1 MESRWKKRAKIFI
14 EMQKKNRALHR
25 VINVIAAI
33 AVIITA
39 YILILPAVALEG
51 NKGCDLELHQHTQE
65 CLDGENHLICGY
77 ADFVVHTH
85 DSNCY
90 DKDGVLQCSLPEI
103 KEHTHDAS
111 CYIEEK
117 RLACGLEET
126 EGHTHQPECYGQDQG
141 ALICMQEE
149 HSHGE
154 GCYDENGELICG
166 IPEHIHTDDC
176 YQWEQVLICGQEE
189 RPGHIHTDACY
200 VTDRKLVCDKP
211 EIILHTH
218 TDACYEN
225 GLRTCGK
232 TEIRKH
238 QHNENCFKDNEPETT
253 PEAEITPEPEATPEP
268 ETTPETTPEA
278 TPEPETTPEAEITPE
293 PEDQPQ
299 SEEQLEDQ
307 PEAPMETPG
316 TPLKVDPYIKGF
328 ELSYQEK
335 GTNNW
340 IPITNQTSNVPGDAT
355 VLLTIKYKE
364 VSITDLKNAGNK
376 LSYELPP
383 LLKEP
388 TVGGKLTS
396 DGEEIGTI
404 ISNENGVVL
413 EFYEAWI
420 QKQEE
425 QGQNYISGDFYV
437 KSQFDGSHVEPGK
450 PGFIQIGDTQIE
462 VHFEEDVEAKYGNVI
477 VEKSQPV
484 FSEDADGAYLTYEL
498 TAKVPEGAASVPDVK
513 VVDHFANNAQYIKEY
528 MGVTGTAA
536 DTKAEGDPVGPTEQY
551 PAGKTRGKVYLGN
564 ATTTENPVPD
574 PAGAGLTKPGV
585 LVWTMGEMAAGDI
598 RVLKY
603 KVKLDEKYKG
613 ANAGG
618 TTQSIKNIAS
628 VYSKKYLRKE
638 AEQVFAPVARVN
650 IQKTAGEYK
659 PHENKDGGSIT
670 YTIKLQADA
679 NNTYVLEN
687 VKVNDFFTTTEL
699 VSYVDYVEGSFH
711 LYEGNGTTGKE
722 IKLNDVKPETAATNP
737 IIKTSQTDPKKSFD
751 LYVGSLKQGEERTI
765 TYTVDIKPELWA
777 IGNNER
783 IRLGNSAKVLSN
795 DKWEGGNLQYSSSN
809 NDKNLEGKQWSRK
822 ISGEFTQ
829 VEKTITIPAGDD
841 VYNENLQKEQSPGSF
856 VVPANSQEYQ
866 LVANEEGIWDFSE
879 VQFRDELKQEY
890 MLHTGYLQIS
900 AYEMTAS
907 AGERI
912 TDQQALDKVKAGKLV
927 KTAWVKING
936 QKNFAFKPSQI
947 GMNGKYA
954 YLVKYYVAIQNIENL
969 HQPVLKNNFHIDGE
983 IRGPH
988 GTTVRIPGIDVNNS
1002 VTVQGGTKYNI
1013 HKDGWYYQ
1021 RPKEGAEAKW
1031 GKGELYWAIKMTGNH
1046 IPVGMKLKD
1055 VIPDTSAQK
1064 LYPESLVGIYK
1075 GVLPEGKQ
1083 LSDFKNIEELESVGL
1098 QKLTGI
1104 YQESRSAEDP
1114 DYRWEIRD
1122 KNKYLFVE
1130 FKKEI
1135 VLDESKGEVL
1145 YAIVKSAPQRLPEG
1159 KRDSEVFRNSI
1170 EAFNLG
1176 DDAWHDNGSANIT
1189 VYGKDAVFKQSQ
1201 AAYTYDGSEW
1211 KNITGSTYPH
1221 RDTSRLLKE
1230 WITEPGTYV
1239 EWLVHLN
1246 WDGSMSGLAEV
1257 EDQLPEGV
1265 EPAYVRY
1272 YWHAPY
1278 YQEPNIP
1285 STPVIAD
1292 LEGDAAWEKTTRTGN
1307 MDNSTTQKTC
1317 ISYYNRQTRTI
1328 RWNVDQLQAGGTE
1341 RDDRGIEFQLVCRV
1355 TDKDALLSGENTTKN
1370 NTMVVTDSAGTH
1382 TDSDSITFRKN
1393 SLKKVGEYNPS
1404 VDGGKYPFKI
1414 ELNPLGEDLVQDA
1427 ETVTLVD
1434 ELSSTLTVFVPS
1446 IKIVHTKTNQ
1456 DLMGQCTVKIDET
1469 ADGQVMR
1476 ITIPDKTPVTITY
1489 KAIVNAKPG
1498 QAVSISNK
1506 AHWEGYGVPEGGAVT
1521 DPSFSYAAGGSAGS
1535 DRNPSLKVTKV
1546 DKENISQTLPGATFS
1561 VQEVVLKDGTYL
1573 PTGEKYTKVTNAD
1586 GIAVFS
1592 NEAPRWMKYN
1602 KIYCLKEEQAP
1613 AGYVKDDAPYYFVI
1627 VGKEGGERSYPAEV
1641 HPWYQGAEYLY
1652 TAYNRKGEIAVD
1664 KKFAR
1669 EDGSPLDTPLNG
1681 RYKFGLYDKESGEGQ
1696 PLQTLT
1702 ITYQNGQAIYERDG
1716 HEVMAPVFSELGVS
1730 EQAKYYVFELD
1741 DSGKPIQ
1748 NGGMATVDGKT
1759 FVVTYSNNGVA
1770 PSADSNAEPNAEQP
1784 DKTTVTVTNQA
1795 KQFTLPQTGGK
1806 GILFHVIAG
1815 TILLTASV
1823 LGYILQKRKRR
1834 LS

>member
-1 MESRWKKRAKIFI
+1 MESMWKKRAKVFI
-14 EMQKKNRALHR
+14 EMQKKNRSLHR
-25 VINVIAAI
+25 VINVIAVI

-39 YILILPAVALEG
+39 YILILPAAALEG

-65 CLDGENHLICGY
+65 CLDGENHLVCGY

-90 DKDGVLQCSLPEI
+90 NKDGVLQCSLPEI

-117 RLACGLEET
+117 RLACGMEEM

-154 GCYDENGELICG
+154 GCYDENGELICD

-176 YQWEQVLICGQEE
+176 YQWESVLICGQEE
-189 RPGHIHTDACY
+189 RPGHVHTDACY

-238 QHNENCFKDNEPETT
+238 QHSENCFKDNEPEIT
-253 PEAEITPEPEATPEP
+253 PEAEVIPELEE
-268 ETTPETTPEA
+268 
-278 TPEPETTPEAEITPE
+278 
-293 PEDQPQ
+293 QPQ

-307 PEAPMETPG
+307 TDVPVETLG
-316 TPLKVDPYIKGF
+316 IPLKVDPYIKGF

-340 IPITNQTSNVPGDAT
+340 IPITNQTQNVPGDAT
-355 VLLTIKYKE
+355 VLLTIQYKE

-396 DGEEIGTI
+396 DEEEIGTI

-413 EFYEAWI
+413 EFYTEWI
-420 QKQEE
+420 QKQED
-425 QGQNYISGDFYV
+425 QGQHYISGDFYV
-437 KSQFDGSHVEPGK
+437 KSQFDGSYVKPGE
-450 PGFIQIGDTQIE
+450 PGFIQIGDIKIE
-462 VHFEEDVEAKYGNVI
+462 VHFEEDVEAKYGKVI

-484 FSEDADGAYLTYEL
+484 FSEDENGAYLTYEL

-528 MGVTGTAA
+528 MGVTGEAA
-536 DTKAEGDPVGPTEQY
+536 DTKAEGDPVGPIERY
-551 PAGKTRGKVYLGN
+551 SEGKARGKVYLGN
-564 ATTTENPVPD
+564 ITTADNPIPE
-574 PAGAGLTKPGV
+574 PAGAALTKPGV

-603 KVKLDEKYKG
+603 KVRLDEKYKG

-618 TTQSIKNIAS
+618 TNKSVKNVAS

-638 AEQVFAPVARVN
+638 AEQVFTPVARVN
-650 IQKTAGEYK
+650 LRKTSGEYK
-659 PHENKDGGSIT
+659 PYENKDGGSIT
-670 YTIKLQADA
+670 YTIWLQADA

-687 VKVNDFFTTTEL
+687 VKVNDFFTTTNL
-699 VSYVDYVEGSFH
+699 VPYVDYVEDSFR
-711 LYEGNGTTGKE
+711 LYEGKDTTGKE
-722 IKLNDVKPETAATNP
+722 IKLNDVKPETAITNP
-737 IIKTSQTDPKKSFD
+737 IIKKAETNPQKSFD
-751 LYVGSLKQGEERTI
+751 LYIGSLKQGEERTI
-765 TYTVDIKPELWA
+765 TYTVDIKPELWVL
-777 IGNNER
+777 GNNER
-783 IRLGNSAKVLSN
+783 IRFGNRAEVLSN
-795 DKWEGGNLQYSSSN
+795 DKWEGGNLRYNGFSY
-809 NDKNLEGKQWSRK
+809 DKNLDGKRWSRK
-822 ISGEFTQ
+822 IAGEFSQ
-829 VEKTITIPAGDD
+829 IEKNITIPAGEDI
-841 VYNENLQKEQSPGSF
+841 YNENLQKEQSPGSF

-866 LVANEEGIWDFSE
+866 LVVNEDGIWDFSE
-879 VQFRDELKQEY
+879 VQFRDQLKNGY

-900 AYEMTAS
+900 AYEMAAS

-912 TDQQALDKVKAGKLV
+912 TDQQAVEKVQAGKLV
-927 KTAWVKING
+927 KTVWVKIEG
-936 QKNFAFKPSQI
+936 KKEFAFKPSQI
-947 GMNGKYA
+947 GIQGKYA
-954 YLVKYYVAIQNIENL
+954 YLVKYYVSIQNIDSL
-969 HQPVLKNNFHIDGE
+969 HQPILRNNFHVDGD
-983 IRGPH
+983 ITGPH
-988 GTTVRIPGIDVNNS
+988 GITIHIPGIDVDNS
-1002 VTVQGGTKYNI
+1002 VTVQGGTKYSMS
-1013 HKDGWYYQ
+1013 KEGWYCQ
-1021 RPKEGAEAKW
+1021 RPKESAEAKW
-1031 GKGELYWAIKMTGNH
+1031 GKGELYWGIKVAGNR
-1046 IPVGMKLKD
+1046 IPKGMKIKD
-1055 VIPDTSAQK
+1055 TIPDTSAQK

-1075 GVLPEGKQ
+1075 GVLPDGKQ
-1083 LSDFKNIEELESVGL
+1083 LKDFKNIEELENAGL
-1098 QKLTGI
+1098 EKLTGI
-1104 YQESRSAEDP
+1104 YQESRSADDP
-1114 DYRWEIRD
+1114 DYRWEIREQ
-1122 KNKYLFVE
+1122 NRYLFIE
-1130 FKKEI
+1130 LKKDI
-1135 VLDESKGEVL
+1135 ILDEAKGEVL
-1145 YAIVKSAPQRLPEG
+1145 YAIVKSAPQRLPRG
-1159 KRDSEVFRNSI
+1159 KRDSEVFSNSI

-1176 DDAWHDNGSANIT
+1176 DDHWGNKSSANIT
-1189 VYGKDAVFKQSQ
+1189 VYGKDAIFKQSQ

-1221 RDTSRLLKE
+1221 KDTSRLMKE
-1230 WITEPGTYV
+1230 WITKPGTYV

-1246 WDGSMSGLAEV
+1246 WDGSMSELAEV

-1265 EPAYVRY
+1265 ELAYVRY

-1278 YQEPNIP
+1278 YQDPN
-1285 STPVIAD
+1285 TPFTPEITELAGNPD
-1292 LEGDAAWEKTTRTGN
+1292 WEKTTRTGK
-1307 MDNSTTQKTC
+1307 MDNSNTQRSCT
-1317 ISYYNRQTRTI
+1317 SYYNRQTRTV
-1328 RWNVDQLQAGGTE
+1328 RWNVDKIQSGGNK

-1370 NTMVVTDSAGTH
+1370 NTIVVTDSTGTH
-1382 TDSDSITFRKN
+1382 TDSDAITFRKN

-1414 ELNPLGEDLVQDA
+1414 ELNPLGEDLVPDA

-1434 ELSSTLTVFVPS
+1434 ELSSTLIVFAPS
-1446 IKIVHTKTNQ
+1446 IKIVHTKTNK
-1456 DLMGQCTVKIDET
+1456 DLISQCNIKIDE
-1469 ADGQVMR
+1469 AAEGQVMH
-1476 ITIPDKTPVTITY
+1476 ITVPDEIPVTITY

-1506 AHWEGYGVPEGGAVT
+1506 AHWEGYGVPEGGTVT
-1521 DPSFSYAAGGSAGS
+1521 DSSFSYAAGGSAGS
-1535 DRNPSLKVTKV
+1535 DKNPSLKVTKV

-1561 VQEVVLKDGTYL
+1561 VQEVLLQPDGTYL
-1573 PTGEKYTKVTNAD
+1573 PTGNQYTEETNAD

-1592 NEAPRWMKYN
+1592 NQASRWMKYN

-1627 VGKEGGERSYPAEV
+1627 VGKEGGKRSYPAEV

-1652 TAYNRKGEIAVD
+1652 TAYNRKGEIAVE

-1669 EDGSPLDTPLNG
+1669 EDGSPLEMPLNG
-1681 RYKFGLYDKESGEGQ
+1681 SYKFGLYEKESGEGQ

-1702 ITYQNGQAIYERDG
+1702 ITYQNGQATYEKDG
-1716 HEVMAPVFSELGVS
+1716 HEVMDPVFSELGVS
-1730 EQAKYYVFELD
+1730 EQTKYYIFELD

-1759 FVVTYSNNGVA
+1759 FVVTYGNNGVA
-1770 PSADSNAEPNAEQP
+1770 PRVEPNAEQT
-1784 DKTTVTVTNQA
+1784 DKATVTVTNQI

-1806 GILFHVIAG
+1806 GIQFHVITG